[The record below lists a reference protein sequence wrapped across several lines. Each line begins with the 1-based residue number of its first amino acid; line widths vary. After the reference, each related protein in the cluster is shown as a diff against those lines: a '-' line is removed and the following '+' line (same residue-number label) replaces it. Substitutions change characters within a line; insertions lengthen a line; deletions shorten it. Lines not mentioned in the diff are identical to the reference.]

1 MTGSVT
7 NIKYSDYIYI
17 LIYCIYLAAPTS
29 GTTSAL
35 DSKLISRT
43 PKITGWWSN
52 GTIILGGYPGVQQ
65 VVENPRREPKAAS
78 GWCRVLGD
86 DPQIFFMTCSQSFNC
101 KCSLGRPRKKLID
114 LIPCS
119 LWIVFSMKHAN
130 QLTAQS
136 ALAVWNMFCLPAI
149 WGSRTKQ
156 V

>member
-1 MTGSVT
+1 
-7 NIKYSDYIYI
+7 
-17 LIYCIYLAAPTS
+17 
-29 GTTSAL
+29 
-35 DSKLISRT
+35 
-43 PKITGWWSN
+43 
-52 GTIILGGYPGVQQ
+52 

-101 KCSLGRPRKKLID
+101 KCSLGRPRKNLLI
-114 LIPCS
+114 LS
-119 LWIVFSMKHAN
+119 HARYESFFSMKHAN